1 MYQNQSRKSK
11 KYFIFILKFHI
22 WHNITYLF
30 TFYDNKW
37 QSLEYQRESLFNN
50 VKLDKHFLWNIQ
62 STQSVKFPLLSNIMN
77 HIVKSSNNT
86 FFCFL
91 PPSVLS
97 SISLAF
103 TSFFLTKSLIKR
115 VIIVIFPVIEFLLK
129 PIWTPS
135 CSQKGPMN

>member
-97 SISLAF
+97 SLSWAF